1 MSMAFLVLLVWTHLR
16 IIILKERTLV
26 VIKPNSLQVPKY
38 DWYGY
43 YGHQRSVSKYEQIMR
58 EDYAKWSYAPYISD
72 AIRNE
77 VKECRENVAL
87 FDLSSFGKVGTIQM
101 SKSIYIFSYTSMYQ
115 QRETVAVIRTE
126 HQSSNFIK
134 VKSSLFRI

>member
-1 MSMAFLVLLVWTHLR
+1 
-16 IIILKERTLV
+16 
-26 VIKPNSLQVPKY
+26 
-38 DWYGY
+38 
-43 YGHQRSVSKYEQIMR
+43 MR

>member
-1 MSMAFLVLLVWTHLR
+1 M
-16 IIILKERTLV
+16 
-26 VIKPNSLQVPKY
+26 PKY

-43 YGHQRSVSKYEQIMR
+43 YGHQRSVSRYEQVMK

-87 FDLSSFGKVGTIQM
+87 FDLSSFGKV
-101 SKSIYIFSYTSMYQ
+101 
-115 QRETVAVIRTE
+115 RNRVVAVGISVPG
-126 HQSSNFIK
+126 QVASSN
-134 VKSSLFRI
+134 

>member
-1 MSMAFLVLLVWTHLR
+1 MAFLVLLVWTHLR
-16 IIILKERTLV
+16 IIILKERTL

-58 EDYAKWSYAPYISD
+58 EDYAKWSYAPYIYD

-87 FDLSSFGKVGTIQM
+87 FDLSSFGKV
-101 SKSIYIFSYTSMYQ
+101 
-115 QRETVAVIRTE
+115 RNRVAVGISVPGQVQTSRPGPDRQE
-126 HQSSNFIK
+126 GHLRASY
-134 VKSSLFRI
+134 

>member
-1 MSMAFLVLLVWTHLR
+1 MAFLVLLR
-16 IIILKERTLV
+16 IIILKERTL

>member
-1 MSMAFLVLLVWTHLR
+1 M
-16 IIILKERTLV
+16 
-26 VIKPNSLQVPKY
+26 PKY

-43 YGHQRSVSKYEQIMR
+43 YGHQRSVSRYEQVMK

-87 FDLSSFGKVGTIQM
+87 FDLSSFGKVR
-101 SKSIYIFSYTSMYQ
+101 KSHILRAKSCISQY
-115 QRETVAVIRTE
+115 RD
-126 HQSSNFIK
+126 K
-134 VKSSLFRI
+134 VLYLH

>member
-1 MSMAFLVLLVWTHLR
+1 M
-16 IIILKERTLV
+16 
-26 VIKPNSLQVPKY
+26 PKY

-43 YGHQRSVSKYEQIMR
+43 YGHQRSVSRYEQVMK

-87 FDLSSFGKVGTIQM
+87 FDLSSFGKVRNRVLALGVSQFQAA
-101 SKSIYIFSYTSMYQ
+101 KWAAVQTSRPGPDRQ
-115 QRETVAVIRTE
+115 EGPAPESELLVQ
-126 HQSSNFIK
+126 NK
-134 VKSSLFRI
+134 KKLWLFQVLY

>member
-1 MSMAFLVLLVWTHLR
+1 MAFLILLVWTHLR

-87 FDLSSFGKVGTIQM
+87 FDLSSFGKVSRYYTNV
-101 SKSIYIFSYTSMYQ
+101 KKYLHIFVY
-115 QRETVAVIRTE
+115 
-126 HQSSNFIK
+126 
-134 VKSSLFRI
+134 

>member
-1 MSMAFLVLLVWTHLR
+1 M
-16 IIILKERTLV
+16 
-26 VIKPNSLQVPKY
+26 PKY

-43 YGHQRSVSKYEQIMR
+43 YGHQRSVSRYEQVMK

-87 FDLSSFGKVGTIQM
+87 FDLSSFGKVGIQM
-101 SKSIYIFSYTSMYQ
+101 SKSIYIWGIYVAILFSSTSVYQ
-115 QRETVAVIRTE
+115 QRETVAVIRTQ

>member
-1 MSMAFLVLLVWTHLR
+1 M
-16 IIILKERTLV
+16 
-26 VIKPNSLQVPKY
+26 PKY

-87 FDLSSFGKVGTIQM
+87 FDLSSFGKVGIQM
-101 SKSIYIFSYTSMYQ
+101 SKSVYIWDRCCYFILVYLVPTKRLWM
-115 QRETVAVIRTE
+115 
-126 HQSSNFIK
+126 SSEQNIK
-134 VKSSLFRI
+134 VVILLR

>member
-1 MSMAFLVLLVWTHLR
+1 M
-16 IIILKERTLV
+16 
-26 VIKPNSLQVPKY
+26 PKY

-87 FDLSSFGKVGTIQM
+87 FDLSSFGKVGIQM
-101 SKSIYIFSYTSMYQ
+101 SKSVYIWDRCCYFILVYK
-115 QRETVAVIRTE
+115 ETVAVIRTE
-126 HQSSNFIK
+126 HQSSNFIIGK
-134 VKSSLFRI
+134 FLTLQKLEVQAQLGIL